1 MVVLLLCSG
10 GKMKKAFI
18 IVGTIALV
26 SSCTATPDKY
36 AASLPQN
43 DPKYNTQECKDIRL
57 QALSFDNKTGSRM
70 AIGLAS
76 GLLLGPFGL
85 PIAAAS
91 DAEREEARKLFAR
104 EIHMRCS
111 SKPLPKNLEV
121 KPDEKSAAKP
131 RT

>member
-1 MVVLLLCSG
+1 
-10 GKMKKAFI
+10 MKKTFS
-18 IVGTIALV
+18 IVVVV
-26 SSCTATPDKY
+26 SLLAGCTATPDKY

-121 KPDEKSAAKP
+121 KPEEKPAAKH

>member
-1 MVVLLLCSG
+1 
-10 GKMKKAFI
+10 MKKA
-18 IVGTIALV
+18 VVVCVLV
-26 SSCTATPDKY
+26 LLAGCTATPDKY

-43 DPKYNTQECKDIRL
+43 DPKYNTQECRDIRL
-57 QALSFDNKTGSRM
+57 AALSFDNKVGSRM

-91 DAEREEARKLFAR
+91 DAEREEARKHFAR

-121 KPDEKSAAKP
+121 KPDEKTASKR

>member
-1 MVVLLLCSG
+1 
-10 GKMKKAFI
+10 MKKAFLMT
-18 IVGTIALV
+18 VAIALI
-26 SSCTATPDKY
+26 SGCTATPDKY

-43 DPKYNTQECKDIRL
+43 DPKFNTQECKDIRL

-121 KPDEKSAAKP
+121 KSETLTGKAK